1 MLRGS
6 PGGAERQP
14 GVSRAPTYSERQGTV
29 PARRRRRR
37 ALIAPNGKRQYAS
50 NTFRTKTDADRWL
63 VGVEADIS
71 RGAWLDDKL
80 GRETFGNYADA
91 YLRDNPDVGD
101 RWEETCRRNM
111 RLHMTELLDL
121 PLIAITPPVVRS
133 WYGKA
138 LAGTGGKTSIAQ
150 SYRFLRAVM
159 NQAKRDGAIQVNPCQ
174 IPGAGSDKAKERGIA
189 TPGQVAELVEAITPR
204 YRAAVLLAA
213 WCGLRRGEVCGLR
226 TEDVDLIAGVITVRK
241 NRVELLESPKKY
253 DKDPKTDAGRRE
265 IAFPP
270 HLKPYLVEHMTKWAG
285 AERFFV
291 GRDGQPMRG
300 NAVYQAFVRARKRV
314 GVDVSFHD
322 LRHTGQ
328 TLAASTGATLADL
341 KKRLGH
347 SSAAAALRYLHAVEG
362 GTRNWPGELSK
373 LAERGDA
380 IKLPKTIIVK
390 H

>member
-1 MLRGS
+1 MASSKG
-6 PGGAERQP
+6 
-14 GVSRAPTYSERQGTV
+14 
-29 PARRRRRR
+29 RRRFGKVRKLPSGRWQ
-37 ALIAPNGKRQYAS
+37 ASFIAPNGKRQYAP

-80 GRETFGNYADA
+80 GRETFGNCADA

-111 RLHMTELLDL
+111 RLHMTELFDL

-189 TPGQVAELVEAITPR
+189 TPGQVAELVDAITPR

-226 TEDVDLIAGVITVRK
+226 TEDVDLVGGVITVRK

-285 AERFFV
+285 TERFFV

-362 GTRNWPGELSK
+362 RDKELAGELSK